1 MIEFHTGRLSVAI
14 AQLCAVGGRVYIDCD
29 RRECAVG
36 GRVYIYCDRRECAV
50 SRHGFMRVARFND
63 GNDIAD
69 AVINFRDHVIGLREV
84 KA

>member
-14 AQLCAVGGRVYIDCD
+14 AQLCAVGGRVYIDYD
-29 RRECAVG
+29 A
-36 GRVYIYCDRRECAV
+36 RECAV
-50 SRHGFMRVARFND
+50 SRHGFMRVAKFND

-69 AVINFRDHVIGLREV
+69 AVIDFRDQAIGLREV